1 MSCLESSP
9 SMDDGL
15 DEDAQVLTRLPGLVA
30 FQTETKPGRPR
41 IAYRNLVHQVLSTVL
56 RQGQDR
62 RLSFLTCGKKKKT
75 IVFIRGRRPENN

>member
-41 IAYRNLVHQVLSTVL
+41 VAYRNLVHQVLSTVL
-56 RQGQDR
+56 RQGQDG
-62 RLSFLTCGKKKKT
+62 RLSFLTCREKK
-75 IVFIRGRRPENN
+75 NNCFF